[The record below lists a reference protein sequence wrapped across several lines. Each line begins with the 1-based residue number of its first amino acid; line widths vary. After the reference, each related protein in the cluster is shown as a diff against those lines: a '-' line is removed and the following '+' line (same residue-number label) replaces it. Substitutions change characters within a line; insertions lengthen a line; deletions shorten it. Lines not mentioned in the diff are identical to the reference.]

1 MNLFVPGL
9 VNLQRKSKFICSVL
23 NNNFPYIQVFFLFL
37 LQKDFYCV
45 NDDTD
50 VCFIFILQKDFD
62 IFHGLLI

>member
-9 VNLQRKSKFICSVL
+9 VNLQRNSKFICSVL

-37 LQKDFYCV
+37 LQKDSYCV